1 MFSTVHKWEQT
12 VNTAS
17 LLNRHRS
24 SWSLC
29 GTVNCYCLLQLLA
42 GMMSFSIYPLV
53 ASYEEF
59 VMIISKL
66 IFACKACAVLHYTWT
81 RSSQQCCDCERN
93 YCRESNYARKKEE
106 NAKKLI
112 KIVMMMKTTLINKHL
127 LCIVFAIEW
136 HNPLNR

>member
-1 MFSTVHKWEQT
+1 MVIVLSLMIIFNTVHKLEQT
-12 VNTAS
+12 VSTAN

-24 SWSLC
+24 SLSLC

-81 RSSQQCCDCERN
+81 RSSQQYCDCERN
-93 YCRESNYARKKEE
+93 YCQESVHKREKK
-106 NAKKLI
+106 NKLI
-112 KIVMMMKTTLINKHL
+112 KNDDDENKLELINTYS
-127 LCIVFAIEW
+127 A
-136 HNPLNR
+136 

>member
-1 MFSTVHKWEQT
+1 MFNTVHKWEQT

-17 LLNRHRS
+17 LLTRHRS

-81 RSSQQCCDCERN
+81 RSSQQCCDCGRN
-93 YCRESNYARKKEE
+93 YCRESNCEKERRKC
-106 NAKKLI
+106 KKLI
-112 KIVMMMKTTLINKHL
+112 NNVMMDVENNFNLLTLTLHSFCN
-127 LCIVFAIEW
+127 
-136 HNPLNR
+136 